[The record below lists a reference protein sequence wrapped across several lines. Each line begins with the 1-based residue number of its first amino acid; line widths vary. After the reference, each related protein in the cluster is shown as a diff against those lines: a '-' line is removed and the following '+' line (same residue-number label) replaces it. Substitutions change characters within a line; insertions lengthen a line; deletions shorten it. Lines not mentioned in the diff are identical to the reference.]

1 VSVGGADLPPAATS
15 DRSLVFIGVG
25 VATLVLAA
33 AAAVLLLGTREATDF
48 DIDTPE
54 GVVQRHLAAYED
66 GDYDAAW
73 ALFSSDVQSTMP
85 LEEYRRAARDFGSYS
100 DLGSR
105 RILFDATEIDGDRA
119 RVRLTVEEY
128 YEGGPFGG
136 GDTFRSSRE
145 ITLVRE
151 AGDWRIDDPLI
162 GLEPGPFGP
171 I

>member
-1 VSVGGADLPPAATS
+1 MSVDGDEPPAAS
-15 DRSLVFIGVG
+15 ADRSLLYIGVG
-25 VATLVLAA
+25 ITVLVAVAA
-33 AAAVLLLGTREATDF
+33 IVVLLIGSREVTSF
-48 DIDTPE
+48 DAGTPE

-73 ALFSSDVQSTMP
+73 ALFSADVQSSMP

-105 RILFDATEIDGDRA
+105 RILFDETDVDGDRA

-128 YEGGPFGG
+128 YEGGLFGG
-136 GDTFRSSRE
+136 GETFRSSRE

-151 AGDWRIDDPLI
+151 TGEWRIDDPLI

-171 I
+171 V